1 MSGSPVHPRRSPQK
15 APLALKKGSTFNGR
29 RVLASDIANPFE
41 LAHHSPRRSPTSL
54 GDLVARDEQPD
65 RQALVADFLKDMDNV
80 MEGRAPTNPH
90 ALTED
95 QVLAV
100 PHILVNHAVVP
111 NYVHA
116 AAKKDDEHHHYSDSG
131 LGTSVASTRQG
142 TQQSAPG
149 PSFSNPSKEDQA
161 SDSTRNTAA
170 SIITG
175 QSAITRSFSSDS
187 YNSQY
192 TGPKLTKDGLHHI
205 QDKILKPILQQSS
218 LKEFHPL
225 VQSIPQQVDRRFISN
240 LRDLEKTFLYSAPV
254 SLKTYLSACAVAYY
268 HGRDMKR
275 FSLSANSFSKFWEFS
290 IQCLHTTVE
299 YLAERDQRRP
309 SDRPYTNNYFLDLVE
324 QIRRY
329 ADIMARSREKEANGE
344 PLDDM
349 DYSPY
354 VSPVVSA
361 EEHSPNPMTHVS
373 GSSHLRPLLLKA
385 IDADMSMVDFLK
397 SIHSHPTSD
406 ESLAIQGGL
415 STNGRPAEIVRKKDG
430 KTIPLING
438 SYRTAMDAM
447 SSKRPHSDDEFEDD
461 DDPLRSMAR
470 RRKSDRAGD
479 VMHQCSSCSKE
490 FKRPCD
496 LTKHEKTHSRP
507 FKCSERSCR
516 YHDLGWP
523 TEKERDRHIND
534 KHSAAPRMYRCKF
547 APCSYASK
555 RESNCKQHMEKTH
568 NWVYVRSKSNGRKK
582 SDTASVTSAAQSPP
596 SLNSP
601 AASTP
606 TSAPFSV
613 NTPDSTMSHSPWMP
627 TDENYD
633 FGTAPNLSVVTKSF
647 ADAERRDSTNTGFSY
662 SPGFEPGQLQVP
674 VDALASAS
682 SISLFDEPPNFNF
695 DLDNLVQ
702 QPTPELSPQQHDFDT
717 SMLQAGPDLFANQ
730 SLDSM
735 LLYKQPEMTDYIH
748 DEGLGEMI
756 NLDQDFT
763 LFGTDGM
770 DYQSTSNPV
779 AMNWY
784 PPPTNDMDG
793 SGFDGGLF

>member
-1 MSGSPVHPRRSPQK
+1 MTGSPVHPRRCPQK
-15 APLALKKGSTFNGR
+15 TADALPLRKGTTFNGR

-41 LAHHSPRRSPTSL
+41 LARHSPRRSPTTLS
-54 GDLVARDEQPD
+54 DLVARDEQPD
-65 RQALVADFLKDMDNV
+65 RRALVTDFLKDMDNV
-80 MEGRAPTNPH
+80 MDGLPPTNPE
-90 ALTED
+90 ALNQE

-100 PHILVNHAVVP
+100 PNILVNHSVLSNHMDVD
-111 NYVHA
+111 
-116 AAKKDDEHHHYSDSG
+116 KKDDDHHHYSDSG
-131 LGTSVASTRQG
+131 LGTSVGSTRQ
-142 TQQSAPG
+142 
-149 PSFSNPSKEDQA
+149 EDQA
-161 SDSTRNTAA
+161 SDSTRNTTA
-170 SIITG
+170 SIVTG

-187 YNSQY
+187 YHSQY
-192 TGPKLTKDGLHHI
+192 TGPKLTKDGLQHI
-205 QDKILKPILQQSS
+205 QDKILKPILQQAS

-225 VQSIPQQVDRRFISN
+225 VQSIPQQVDHRFISN
-240 LRDLEKTFLYSAPV
+240 LRDLEKTFLYSAP
-254 SLKTYLSACAVAYY
+254 K
-268 HGRDMKR
+268 
-275 FSLSANSFSKFWEFS
+275 FSLSPNSFSKFWEFS

-329 ADIMARSREKEANGE
+329 ADIMARSREKEENGE

-349 DYSPY
+349 DYSP
-354 VSPVVSA
+354 
-361 EEHSPNPMTHVS
+361 
-373 GSSHLRPLLLKA
+373 
-385 IDADMSMVDFLK
+385 
-397 SIHSHPTSD
+397 D
-406 ESLAIQGGL
+406 EDLAIEGGL
-415 STNGRPAEIVRKKDG
+415 SKNGRPAELVRKKHG
-430 KTIPLING
+430 KTLPLING
-438 SYRTAMDAM
+438 GYRSAMDAL

-479 VMHQCSSCSKE
+479 VMHHCSSCNKE

-534 KHSAAPRMYRCKF
+534 KHSATPRMYRCKF

-582 SDTASVTSAAQSPP
+582 SDTASVTSTAQSPA
-596 SLNSP
+596 LNSP

-606 TSAPFSV
+606 TSAPFSA

-627 TDENYD
+627 HDDTYD
-633 FGTAPNLSVVTKSF
+633 FGTAPNLSAVTKSF
-647 ADAERRDSTNTGFSY
+647 AETGRRDSAATAATGFSY
-662 SPGFEPGQLQVP
+662 SPGLSPGQLHIP
-674 VDALASAS
+674 VDALTSAS
-682 SISLFDEPPNFNF
+682 SISLFDDANGFNF
-695 DLDNLVQ
+695 DLDNIVIQ
-702 QPTPELSPQQHDFDT
+702 QPTPELSPQESDFDA
-717 SMLQAGPDLFANQ
+717 SMLHPSPNLFAGQN
-730 SLDSM
+730 LDDL
-735 LLYKQPEMTDYIH
+735 LLYKQHTDMNEYVH

-763 LFGTDGM
+763 LFGADGM
-770 DYQSTSNPV
+770 DFQTAPNPV
-779 AMNWY
+779 AAMNWY
-784 PPPTNDMDG
+784 PPTSEMEG
-793 SGFDGGLF
+793 GGFDGGLF

>member
-1 MSGSPVHPRRSPQK
+1 MQIDEK
-15 APLALKKGSTFNGR
+15 
-29 RVLASDIANPFE
+29 SD
-41 LAHHSPRRSPTSL
+41 
-54 GDLVARDEQPD
+54 
-65 RQALVADFLKDMDNV
+65 
-80 MEGRAPTNPH
+80 
-90 ALTED
+90 
-95 QVLAV
+95 
-100 PHILVNHAVVP
+100 
-111 NYVHA
+111 
-116 AAKKDDEHHHYSDSG
+116 HHHYSDSG
-131 LGTSVASTRQG
+131 LGTSVGSARQ
-142 TQQSAPG
+142 
-149 PSFSNPSKEDQA
+149 EDQA
-161 SDSTRNTAA
+161 SDSTRTTAA

-187 YNSQY
+187 YHSQY
-192 TGPKLTKDGLHHI
+192 TGPKLTKDGLQHI

-240 LRDLEKTFLYSAPV
+240 LRDLEKTFLYSAP
-254 SLKTYLSACAVAYY
+254 K
-268 HGRDMKR
+268 

-349 DYSPY
+349 DYSP
-354 VSPVVSA
+354 
-361 EEHSPNPMTHVS
+361 
-373 GSSHLRPLLLKA
+373 
-385 IDADMSMVDFLK
+385 
-397 SIHSHPTSD
+397 D
-406 ESLAIQGGL
+406 ENLAIQGGL
-415 STNGRPAEIVRKKDG
+415 SKNGRPAELVRHKDG

-438 SYRTAMDAM
+438 GYRAAMDAM

-516 YHDLGWP
+516 YYDLGWP

-547 APCSYASK
+547 APCTYASK

-582 SDTASVTSAAQSPP
+582 SDTASVTSAAPSPP
-596 SLNSP
+596 SLSSP

-627 TDENYD
+627 TDNFN
-633 FGTAPNLSVVTKSF
+633 FGTAPNLPVVTKTF
-647 ADAERRDSTNTGFSY
+647 AETDRRGSATTGFSY
-662 SPGFEPGQLQVP
+662 SPGLSPGQLGMP
-674 VDALASAS
+674 VDALTSAGS
-682 SISLFDEPPNFNF
+682 MSIFDDAPNFNF
-695 DLDNLVQ
+695 DLDNIVLQ
-702 QPTPELSPQQHDFDT
+702 QPTPELSPQQSDFDA
-717 SMLQAGPDLFANQ
+717 SMLHASPDFFPDQ
-730 SLDSM
+730 GLDNLDNL
-735 LLYKQPEMTDYIH
+735 LLYKQDLDEYVH

-770 DYQSTSNPV
+770 DYQNTANPGAV
-779 AMNWY
+779 TWY

-793 SGFDGGLF
+793 LF

>member
-1 MSGSPVHPRRSPQK
+1 MTPVHPRRSPQK
-15 APLALKKGSTFNGR
+15 APLALRKGSTFNGR

-41 LAHHSPRRSPTSL
+41 LAHHFPRRSPTSL

-65 RQALVADFLKDMDNV
+65 RRALVTDFLKDMDSV
-80 MEGRAPTNPH
+80 MDGRPPSNPN
-90 ALTED
+90 ALSEQ

-100 PHILVNHAVVP
+100 PRILVNHAVLP
-111 NYVHA
+111 A
-116 AAKKDDEHHHYSDSG
+116 FSPKKDDEHHHYSDSG

-142 TQQSAPG
+142 TQPSLPG
-149 PSFSNPSKEDQA
+149 FQANTPKEDQA

-187 YNSQY
+187 YQSQY
-192 TGPKLTKDGLHHI
+192 TGPRLTKDGLHHI
-205 QDKILKPILQQSS
+205 QDKILKPILQQAS

-254 SLKTYLSACAVAYY
+254 SLKTYLSACAVAY
-268 HGRDMKR
+268 HGRDIKR
-275 FSLSANSFSKFWEFS
+275 FSLSATSFSKFWEFS

-349 DYSPY
+349 DYTPY
-354 VSPVVSA
+354 VSPVASSDQ
-361 EEHSPNPMTHVS
+361 HCPPMTH
-373 GSSHLRPLLLKA
+373 GLASSQMRPLLIKA
-385 IDADMSMVDFLK
+385 ITDDVSMVDFLK
-397 SIHSHPTSD
+397 SLHSLPHSD
-406 ESLAIQGGL
+406 ESLAIQGGI
-415 STNGRPAEIVRKKDG
+415 STHGRPAELVRKKDG

-438 SYRTAMDAM
+438 SYRVALDAM

-523 TEKERDRHIND
+523 TEKERDRHVND

-582 SDTASVTSAAQSPP
+582 SDTASVTSAVSPP
-596 SLNSP
+596 SLSSP

-613 NTPDSTMSHSPWMP
+613 NTPESSMSHSPWMP
-627 TDENYD
+627 TEENFD
-633 FGTAPNLSVVTKSF
+633 FGAATNLSVVTKPY
-647 ADAERRDSTNTGFSY
+647 DAGRRDSANTGFSY
-662 SPGFEPGQLQVP
+662 SPGFSPDQLHVP
-674 VDALASAS
+674 MDGLAPAGSM
-682 SISLFDEPPNFNF
+682 SLFDEPSDFNF
-695 DLDNLVQ
+695 DLDNIVLQ
-702 QPTPELSPQQHDFDT
+702 QPTPELSPQQSDFDAA
-717 SMLQAGPDLFANQ
+717 MLQTSPDLYAAQ
-730 SLDSM
+730 SLDSL
-735 LLYKQPEMTDYIH
+735 LLYKQPEMTDYV

-763 LFGTDGM
+763 LFGADGM
-770 DYQSTSNPV
+770 DYQSAANPV

-784 PPPTNDMDG
+784 PPPTNEMDG
-793 SGFDGGLF
+793 SGFEGGLF